1 MYHYIVQKSSLI
13 PSETPA
19 ARSCALAGSWCG
31 EPLKPVL
38 RRQKPED
45 RMFEAALD
53 HILSKGLISGLQNK
67 TVLSTQSNYFTF
79 QIELF
84 GDSSVVKMLLC
95 KREDM
100 SPTSKLYMKT
110 KRCIWWHL
118 VITELGR
125 QRQVDA
131 DGY

>member
-1 MYHYIVQKSSLI
+1 MN
-13 PSETPA
+13 
-19 ARSCALAGSWCG
+19 
-31 EPLKPVL
+31 PVL

-45 RMFEAALD
+45 SMFEAALD
-53 HILSKGLISGLQNK
+53 HILSKSLISGLQNK

-84 GDSSVVKMLLC
+84 GDSSVVKMLPC
-95 KREDM
+95 KCEDL

-118 VITELGR
+118 VTTEQGR